1 MQAQQLT
8 HMHSE
13 REPITVSICHQFGVF
28 LYFGYKRVYI
38 TEDKQHFELARFAS
52 LSDLHCHLNTAQ
64 FSRFKGQPPILGLAV
79 HESTPEDPAVSLHKQ
94 HCLDMDPY
102 MKEYFINCRIPYK
115 LGRTTRWNWE
125 RSGNVLPLFFFSR
138 VCNQGKLGL
147 FPNLVPGPSQCEWRF
162 ISFAAHIELITS
174 LMYSD
179 SHPSVIKS
187 HFDQL
192 QGAHPTFHRSLS
204 LM

>member
-1 MQAQQLT
+1 
-8 HMHSE
+8 
-13 REPITVSICHQFGVF
+13 
-28 LYFGYKRVYI
+28 
-38 TEDKQHFELARFAS
+38 
-52 LSDLHCHLNTAQ
+52 
-64 FSRFKGQPPILGLAV
+64 
-79 HESTPEDPAVSLHKQ
+79 
-94 HCLDMDPY
+94 MDPY

-192 QGAHPTFHRSLS
+192 QGAHRSLLNVTAGLTLAAAAFIS
-204 LM
+204 YWWRGKNYFFKLLVNWWRCQCIFFSNTKLKLNNIIICCDPLIIVLSTFLVKQLCCFSNLSTGN